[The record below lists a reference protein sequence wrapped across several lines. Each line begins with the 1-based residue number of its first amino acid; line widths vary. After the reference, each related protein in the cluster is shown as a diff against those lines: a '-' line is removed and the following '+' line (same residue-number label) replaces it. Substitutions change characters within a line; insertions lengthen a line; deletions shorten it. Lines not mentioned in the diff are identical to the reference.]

1 MYLTAAPAVLAI
13 AATLPEGLNLPLA
26 GASAVVFV
34 PLSYFLSQIASD
46 FGKRLEPALWKSW
59 GGPPTTRFLRHDND
73 EFNPATRE
81 RVHERLRA
89 LGLDIPTTD
98 QEKADRS
105 RALDLYASAVDE
117 LRRLTRD
124 TDRFPLVYKGNA
136 EYGFRRNLLGLKTFG
151 VTLTLAAIAG
161 IGWAVLHEWRA
172 AGVLARIS
180 HTSRLAVVGG
190 RPDEPS
196 RVAGPLW
203 GEISG
208 RHSRMRGGE
217 APGEGCARR
226 WRIPAGRAG
235 RPVPPPRGS
244 GGSHGPGVAVS
255 TRVIG
260 RGRGRRRRRR
270 DARSPWRL

>member
-1 MYLTAAPAVLAI
+1 MEIKFDRYTWRARVLPVYLTAAPAVLAI
-13 AATLPEGLNLPLA
+13 AATLPEGLNLPLG

-81 RVHERLRA
+81 RVHERLRS

-98 QEKADRS
+98 QEKADRPES
-105 RALDLYASAVDE
+105 LELYASAIDE

-136 EYGFRRNLLGLKTFG
+136 EYGFRRNLLGLKTVG

-172 AGVLARIS
+172 VGVLA
-180 HTSRLAVVGG
+180 
-190 RPDEPS
+190 
-196 RVAGPLW
+196 
-203 GEISG
+203 
-208 RHSRMRGGE
+208 
-217 APGEGCARR
+217 
-226 WRIPAGRAG
+226 
-235 RPVPPPRGS
+235 PVPAVIS
-244 GGSHGPGVAVS
+244 LLTACILLAWLVGVRPASVRI
-255 TRVIG
+255 TADRY
-260 RGRGRRRRRR
+260 
-270 DARSPWRL
+270 ARYLLEAALDLDPQ

>member
-1 MYLTAAPAVLAI
+1 MYLTATPAVLAI

-98 QEKADRS
+98 QEKADRP
-105 RALDLYASAVDE
+105 RALELYASAVDE

-124 TDRFPLVYKGNA
+124 TDRFPLVFTGNA
-136 EYGFRRNLLGLKTFG
+136 EYGFRRNLLGLETFG
-151 VTLTLAAIAG
+151 VTLSLAAIAG
-161 IGWAVLHEWRA
+161 IGYAVLREWRT
-172 AGVLARIS
+172 AGVLA
-180 HTSRLAVVGG
+180 
-190 RPDEPS
+190 
-196 RVAGPLW
+196 
-203 GEISG
+203 
-208 RHSRMRGGE
+208 
-217 APGEGCARR
+217 
-226 WRIPAGRAG
+226 
-235 RPVPPPRGS
+235 PVP
-244 GGSHGPGVAVS
+244 
-255 TRVIG
+255 TVIG
-260 RGRGRRRRRR
+260 LLTACILLGWFVGVRPATVRITADRY
-270 DARSPWRL
+270 ARYLLEAVLDLDPK